1 MVTIIKINKR
11 TKLIMI
17 KSEKNQDKNIHKIKI
32 EKLIYGGFGFGK
44 TTDDKIAFVKN
55 AYPGEIVNGNLIK
68 ERKDYSLYSLNKV
81 IQKNENRITPVCP
94 HFGVCGGCDWL
105 DYKYESQLIWKKKI
119 LKEQLQRIGK
129 IDCEIEKDI
138 YDKNYFY
145 RNRMEFVSL
154 LKEHTINFGMYKKSS
169 KEKLSIDRCYLCS
182 EKVIEAKSKIEN
194 ELNSSNFSVNE
205 KRKIS
210 NLVIRENDE
219 KELFIIFILK
229 SNSSS
234 LIKLIESIKNKYKDF
249 IFVIVINKNKK
260 IILSGKVVYRSSNK
274 KFYHRVDKYK
284 YQIHPLSFF
293 QNNRFLLKNLISEI
307 YNLVDTDNDL
317 LELYCGNGFFTIPLS
332 GKFQKVTA
340 VENSPKSIKSLKENL
355 KINKINNV
363 IPIREDSHD
372 YLINSSK
379 RFEAIFIDPP
389 RIGCGSLMDII
400 IEKAGK
406 HIYYLSCNPSALA
419 KDLKLMISKG
429 FFIEKIFLIDL
440 FPNTYHIES
449 FVKLSRKERSIT
461 K

>member
-1 MVTIIKINKR
+1 MRKTKNNKNR
-11 TKLIMI
+11 
-17 KSEKNQDKNIHKIKI
+17 NIHEIEI

-55 AYPGEIVNGNLIK
+55 AYPGEIVHGNLIK
-68 ERKDYSLYSLNKV
+68 ERKDYSLYSLNKI
-81 IQKNENRITPVCP
+81 IQESEDRMFPVCP

-129 IDCEIEKDI
+129 IDYNIEEAI
-138 YDKNYFY
+138 YSKNYFY

-154 LKEHTINFGMYKKSS
+154 LKENTINFGMYKKSS

-182 EKVIEAKSKIEN
+182 EKVIDAKSKIEN
-194 ELNSSNFSVNE
+194 ELNNSNFSVNE

-219 KELFIIFILK
+219 KELLIIFILK
-229 SNSSS
+229 SNSTS
-234 LIKLIESIKNKYKDF
+234 LIKFIESIKNKYKDF
-249 IFVIVINKNKK
+249 IFVVVINKNKK

-274 KFYHRVDKYK
+274 KFYHQVGKYK

-293 QNNRFLLKNLISEI
+293 QNNRFLLNKLISDIKSSVE
-307 YNLVDTDNDL
+307 TSKDL

-379 RFEAIFIDPP
+379 KFEAIFIDPP
-389 RIGCGSLMDII
+389 RIGCGGLIDLITESA
-400 IEKAGK
+400 EK

-419 KDLKLMISKG
+419 KDLKLIISKG
-429 FFIEKIFLIDL
+429 FTIERLFLIDL